1 MKLANYS
8 AITGM
13 VLVLVV
19 IFGFIAFYGFNEVL
33 FQAASPSELRSR
45 QYSDAK
51 YFFSSLFQCHGQR
64 YLSEEILRD
73 NINRCEHLIKG
84 HVVGYEVKQDAFND
98 CDDSV
103 SWNDGL
109 KSDNN
114 VVYRVSIEHIDGKR
128 CIGQLIIYVD

>member
-33 FQAASPSELRSR
+33 FQVASPSELRSR

-51 YFFSSLFQCHGQR
+51 YFFSYLLTCHGQGILR
-64 YLSEEILRD
+64 EEILEDTD
-73 NINRCEHLIKG
+73 NCNELIRG
-84 HVVGYEVKQDAFND
+84 HVVGYKVHQETYMGCEEKEWEKEA
-98 CDDSV
+98 V
-103 SWNDGL
+103 SDH
-109 KSDNN
+109 N
-114 VVYRVSIEHIDGKR
+114 VVYRTSIENKDGKI